1 MKKLLAVAALGA
13 LASFGNSA
21 QADCDGSWTQMC
33 FMQGP
38 TREGGAVPG
47 PRSDADKAE
56 MAEMSDAI
64 GDMNFVSLGFGGS
77 IILKNSCKIANVI
90 GADVTLFETTWGN
103 PPDDAGVSE
112 EAKVWAS
119 QDGINWVFL
128 GTGIHNES
136 YDIILPWAQYFK
148 IKDITNANPMLVGDG
163 NDAYDVDGMTY
174 EALLPEDPGLDPG
187 LCGFHQG
194 WAKGSPAV
202 SGAGIHPYRKNH
214 LAATTLEDYP
224 ALSSFFDRDN
234 NLTYTMPAPKHY
246 NFWSMGFGSVA
257 DPSYMCF
264 VLPYA
269 VFDGPGSEFQL
280 FETTWNNKPCPNY
293 PETVQLYCSQD
304 GVSWT
309 SVGALCKDGFL
320 DLSATPFA
328 GSWVGYLKYV
338 DITSPGAFSAGAD
351 AYDIDGF
358 LILQDPPT
366 DDTPGDICAS
376 APSRKVV
383 APVDFKDN
391 SIVPEEMEVLQVL
404 GNPVT
409 SDINVRFTNAE
420 ENAVNFIVRNHMG
433 QEISR
438 TSHVGDLFQVE
449 EKTIPASDLAAGVY
463 FITLE
468 GQGYKE
474 TVKFVK
480 K

>member
-21 QADCDGSWTQMC
+21 QADCDGSWTNMC

-47 PRSDADKAE
+47 PRSIPGKADVAD
-56 MAEMSDAI
+56 MSDAI

-77 IILKNSCKIANVI
+77 IILKNSCRIANVA
-90 GADVTLFETTWGN
+90 GADVTLWETTWGN

-119 QDGINWVFL
+119 QSGMPGTWVFL
-128 GTGIHNES
+128 GSGIHNHS

-148 IKDITNANPMLVGDG
+148 IIDITNPNPIIVGDG

-174 EALLPEDPGLDPG
+174 EALLPDDPGLDPG

-202 SGAGIHPYRKNH
+202 SGAGIHPFRKNH
-214 LAATTLEDYP
+214 LAATVLEDYP
-224 ALSSFFDRDN
+224 ALSTFAARDN
-234 NLTYTMPAPKHY
+234 NLTYAAPAPTHY
-246 NFWSMGFGSVA
+246 NFWSMGFGSDI
-257 DPSYMCF
+257 DPSFMCF

-269 VFDGPGSEFQL
+269 VFDGPGAEFQL

-293 PETVQLYCSQD
+293 PETVRLWVSQD
-304 GVSWT
+304 GLGWT
-309 SVGALCKDGFL
+309 DAGDMCKDGFL
-320 DLSATPFA
+320 DISAT
-328 GSWVGYLKYV
+328 GLGWVSYLKYV
-338 DITSPGAFSAGAD
+338 DKTHPGAFSAGAD

-358 LILQDPPT
+358 LILVPPPT
-366 DDTPGDICAS
+366 EDTPGDICAG
-376 APSRKVV
+376 APIRKGV
-383 APVDFKDN
+383 APVDFNDN
-391 SIVPEEMEVLQVL
+391 SIVPEEMEVLQVI

-409 SDINVRFTNAE
+409 SDIRVRFTNAE
-420 ENAVNFIVRNHMG
+420 DNAVSFIVRNHMG

-438 TSHVGDLFQVE
+438 TSHVGELFQVE
-449 EKTIPASDLAAGVY
+449 EKSIPASNMAAGVY
-463 FITLE
+463 FVTLE
-468 GQGYKE
+468 GAGYKE